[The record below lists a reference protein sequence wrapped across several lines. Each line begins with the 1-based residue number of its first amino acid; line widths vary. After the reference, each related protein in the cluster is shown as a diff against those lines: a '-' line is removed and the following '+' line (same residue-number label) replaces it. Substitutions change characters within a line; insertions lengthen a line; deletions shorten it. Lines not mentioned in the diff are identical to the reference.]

1 MVSTRHIPSP
11 AHCPRPATVSLA
23 PMFAMTLA
31 LLALGSGCASIRTT
45 DPPRTATEQFLLS
58 GAAARAIEQLS
69 AQAMRDRLVYV
80 DTTYLGTSQNQP
92 EYAFLVG
99 EFRARMMMSGMRLA
113 ASRDEAQ
120 IVIEMRSGGLGI
132 DRYEYLLGIPSLYLP
147 QAATSTTAGTP
158 LAVPELAI
166 VKSTKQRG
174 YASVA
179 FVAYWRDTGEVLAS
193 SGPFVGRTLREDW
206 WFFGI
211 GPRTVGNIP
220 PAEK

>member
-1 MVSTRHIPSP
+1 
-11 AHCPRPATVSLA
+11 VSLA
-23 PMFAMTLA
+23 PAVA
-31 LLALGSGCASIRTT
+31 LLLAIGSGCASIRTT

-69 AQAMRDRLVYV
+69 AEALRDRQVYV
-80 DTTYLGTSQNQP
+80 DTTYLGTSQNLA

-99 EFRARMMMSGMRLA
+99 ELRARLMMSGVRLTDR
-113 ASRDEAQ
+113 RDDAR
-120 IVIEMRSGGLGI
+120 IVIELRSGGLGI

-147 QAATSTTAGTP
+147 QTATSTTAGTP

-166 VKSTKQRG
+166 IKSTKQRG
-174 YASVA
+174 YASVG
-179 FVAYWRDTGEVLAS
+179 FVAYWRDTGEVVTS
-193 SGPFVGRTLREDW
+193 SGPYVGRTIREDW

>member
-1 MVSTRHIPSP
+1 
-11 AHCPRPATVSLA
+11 
-23 PMFAMTLA
+23 LA
-31 LLALGSGCASIRTT
+31 LCVGVGLLLLLSLGSGCASIRTS

-69 AQAMRDRLVYV
+69 AEALRDRRVYL
-80 DTTYLGTSQNQP
+80 DTTYLGSAQTAP

-99 EFRARMMMSGMRLA
+99 ELRARLLMSGVRPA
-113 ASRDEAQ
+113 EKKEEAQ
-120 IVIEMRSGGLGI
+120 IIIELRSGGLGV
-132 DRYEYLLGIPSLYLP
+132 DRYEYLLGIPSLYVPTLA
-147 QAATSTTAGTP
+147 QETAGAP

-166 VKSTKQRG
+166 IKSTKQRG
-174 YASVA
+174 YAAVA
-179 FVAYWRDTGEVLAS
+179 FVAYWRDTGEVVSS

-220 PAEK
+220 PAEE